1 MNTKVQATGRIILA
15 SASPRRIELLDSA
28 GISFDTVP
36 GDIEEIC
43 MPNESP
49 ERHVLRLAREKALD
63 VAGKANGRFFIG
75 ADTIVLCDGEI
86 MGKPKDS
93 EDAELMLLKLSG
105 TSHKVITGFNIYDKQ
120 KDESIGAAV
129 STLVFFKPLCME
141 EIRAYIASGC
151 PFDKA
156 GAYAIQGGAAYMI
169 RKIEGSY
176 TNVVGLP
183 LCEVIEALREIGAI
197 AQGNADCRFQV
208 DS

>member
-1 MNTKVQATGRIILA
+1 MSVNVQQKGRIILA

-36 GDIEEIC
+36 GNVDETCLPDET
-43 MPNESP
+43 P

-63 VAGKANGRFFIG
+63 VAAKTDGRFFIG
-75 ADTIVLCDGEI
+75 ADTIVLCENEI
-86 MGKPKDS
+86 MGKPMDS
-93 EDAELMLLKLSG
+93 DDAERMLLKLSG
-105 TSHKVITGFNIYDKQ
+105 NSHEVITGFNIYDRE
-120 KDESIGAAV
+120 KDESVEDAV
-129 STLVFFKPLCME
+129 STVVFFTTLCME
-141 EIRAYIASGC
+141 EIRSYIATGC

-183 LCEVIEALREIGAI
+183 LCEVVEALRAIGAI
-197 AQGNADCRFQV
+197 AQENANCRL
-208 DS
+208 